1 MTVWKRSSWNWREKN
16 AEASG
21 KKQLFEIFRS
31 YFYDAKKNKARTRG
45 ATIGYIVLFVLL
57 MAGLLGGMFGVLSH
71 TMCGPLAALD
81 MDWLYFVIM
90 GMMAVFLGAFGSV
103 FNTYSGLY
111 LAKDND
117 LLLSMPIPV
126 RVIMTSRLLSVY
138 LMGLMYSGIVI
149 LPAILVYWFTVPV
162 TAGRILGGV
171 VLLVDISLFV
181 LTLSCVLGW
190 VVAKISLKLK
200 RKSSI
205 TVVVSLVFFG
215 LYYFVCFRSQAMIT
229 DLLLNAEDVGNK
241 IRGIYPL
248 YLFGRVACGDG
259 VAMLIVSAVVI
270 ALLALVWYLIARSF
284 LKIATASGN
293 TAKVVYHEKAVK
305 QASIDTALLRKE
317 LGRFTASPLYMLNCG
332 LGTVFLLVLAVLA
345 LIKGREIFLMMNA
358 LFAGGEGFVTV
369 LAALCLCLLAGSND
383 ISTPSVSLEGKSLW
397 IAQSLPIA
405 PWQALRA
412 KLRLHLLVTE
422 VPLVV
427 CAACVAAVSGAALP
441 EIIMMVVTPM
451 VYVVLTAAFGLF
463 MGLKRPNLN
472 WTSEVAPIKQGLAVF
487 LSMFGGWLVAA
498 ALGFLYYALM
508 ARVGAVAFLL
518 AATVLFAVLALVLLR
533 WLKGRGAE
541 IYQHL

>member
-1 MTVWKRSSWNWREKN
+1 MLKLLV
-16 AEASG
+16 

-31 YFYDAKKNKARTRG
+31 YFYDAKKNKARTKG
-45 ATIGYIVLFVLL
+45 STIGYIVMFVLL
-57 MAGLLGGMFGVLSH
+57 MVCLLGTMFGVLSN
-71 TMCGPLAALD
+71 TMCGPLAEMG

-181 LTLSCVLGW
+181 LTLSCALGW

-200 RKSSI
+200 RKSFI
-205 TVVVSLVFFG
+205 TVIVSLVFFG

-229 DLLLNAEDVGNK
+229 DLLLNAEDVGNRIK
-241 IRGIYPL
+241 GIYPL
-248 YLFGRVACGDG
+248 YLFGRVGCGDG

-284 LKIATASGN
+284 LHIATASGN
-293 TAKVVYHEKAVK
+293 TAKTVYHEKAVK
-305 QASIDTALLRKE
+305 PVSADAALLRKE
-317 LGRFTASPLYMLNCG
+317 LGRFTSSPLYMLNCG
-332 LGTVFLLVLAVLA
+332 LGTVFLVVLAVLA
-345 LIKGREIFLMMNA
+345 LIKGREVFLMMNA

-397 IAQSLPIA
+397 IAQSLPID

-412 KLRLHLLVTE
+412 KLRMHLLITE
-422 VPLVV
+422 LPLVV
-427 CAACVAAVSGAALP
+427 CAVCVAAVSGAALP
-441 EIIMMVVTPM
+441 EIVMMLVTPM
-451 VYVVLTAAFGLF
+451 VYVVLSATFGLF

-487 LSMFGGWLVAA
+487 LSIFVGWLVAV

-518 AATVLFAVLALVLLR
+518 AVTALFAVLALVLVR
-533 WLKGRGAE
+533 WLKTSGAK

>member
-1 MTVWKRSSWNWREKN
+1 MLKLLV
-16 AEASG
+16 

-45 ATIGYIVLFVLL
+45 ATIGYIVMFVLL
-57 MAGLLGGMFGVLSH
+57 MAGLLGTMFGVLSN
-71 TMCGPLAALD
+71 TMCGPLAEMG

-181 LTLSCVLGW
+181 LTLSCALGW

-200 RKSSI
+200 RKSFI
-205 TVVVSLVFFG
+205 TVIVSLVFFG

-229 DLLLNAEDVGNK
+229 DLLLNAEDVGNRIK
-241 IRGIYPL
+241 GIYPL
-248 YLFGRVACGDG
+248 YLFGRVGCGDG

-284 LKIATASGN
+284 LHIATASGN
-293 TAKVVYHEKAVK
+293 TAKTVYHEKAVK
-305 QASIDTALLRKE
+305 PVSADAALLRKE

-332 LGTVFLLVLAVLA
+332 LGTVFLVVLAVLA
-345 LIKGREIFLMMNA
+345 LIKGREVFLMMNA

-397 IAQSLPIA
+397 IAQSLPID

-412 KLRLHLLVTE
+412 KLRMHLLITE
-422 VPLVV
+422 LPLVV
-427 CAACVAAVSGAALP
+427 CAVCVAAVSGAALP
-441 EIIMMVVTPM
+441 EIVMMLVTPM
-451 VYVVLTAAFGLF
+451 VYVVLSAAFGLF

-487 LSMFGGWLVAA
+487 LSMFVGWLVAV

-518 AATVLFAVLALVLLR
+518 TVTALFAVLALVLVR
-533 WLKGRGAE
+533 WLKTSGAK

>member
-1 MTVWKRSSWNWREKN
+1 MLKLLV
-16 AEASG
+16 

-31 YFYDAKKNKARTRG
+31 YFYDAKKNKARTKG
-45 ATIGYIVLFVLL
+45 ATIGYIVMFVLL
-57 MAGLLGGMFGVLSH
+57 MVGLLGGMFGVLSN
-71 TMCGPLAALD
+71 TMCGPLAE
-81 MDWLYFVIM
+81 MGRDWLYFVIM

-181 LTLSCVLGW
+181 LTLSCALGW

-200 RKSSI
+200 RKSFI
-205 TVVVSLVFFG
+205 TVIVSLVFFG
-215 LYYFVCFRSQAMIT
+215 LYYLVCFRSQAMIT
-229 DLLLNAEDVGNK
+229 DLLLNAEDVGNRIK
-241 IRGIYPL
+241 GIYPL
-248 YLFGRVACGDG
+248 YLFGRVGCGDG

-284 LKIATASGN
+284 LHIATASGN
-293 TAKVVYHEKAVK
+293 TAKTVYHEKAVK
-305 QASIDTALLRKE
+305 PVSADAALLRKE
-317 LGRFTASPLYMLNCG
+317 LGRFTSSPLYMLNCG
-332 LGTVFLLVLAVLA
+332 LGTVFLVVLAVLA
-345 LIKGREIFLMMNA
+345 LIKGREVFLMMNA

-397 IAQSLPIA
+397 IAQSLPID

-412 KLRLHLLVTE
+412 KLRMHLLITE
-422 VPLVV
+422 LPLVV
-427 CAACVAAVSGAALP
+427 CAVCVAAVSGVALP
-441 EIIMMVVTPM
+441 EIVMMLVTPM
-451 VYVVLTAAFGLF
+451 VYVVLSATFGLF

-487 LSMFGGWLVAA
+487 LSMFVGWLVAV

-518 AATVLFAVLALVLLR
+518 AVTALFAVLALVLVR
-533 WLKGRGAE
+533 WLKNTGAK

>member
-1 MTVWKRSSWNWREKN
+1 MLKLLV
-16 AEASG
+16 

-31 YFYDAKKNKARTRG
+31 YFYDAKKNKARTKG
-45 ATIGYIVLFVLL
+45 ATIGYIVMFVLL
-57 MAGLLGGMFGVLSH
+57 MVCLLGTMFGVLSN
-71 TMCGPLAALD
+71 TMCGPLAEMG

-90 GMMAVFLGAFGSV
+90 GMIAVFLGAFGSV

-181 LTLSCVLGW
+181 LTLSCALGW

-200 RKSSI
+200 RKSFI
-205 TVVVSLVFFG
+205 TVIVSLVFFG

-241 IRGIYPL
+241 LKGIYPL
-248 YLFGRVACGDG
+248 YLFGRVGCGDG

-284 LKIATASGN
+284 LNIATASGN
-293 TAKVVYHEKAVK
+293 TAKAVYREKAAM
-305 QASIDTALLRKE
+305 QTSPAAALLRKE

-332 LGTVFLLVLAVLA
+332 LGTVFLLILAVAA
-345 LIKGREIFLMMNA
+345 LIKGREVFLMMNA
-358 LFAGGEGFVTV
+358 LFAGSEDFVPV

-383 ISTPSVSLEGKSLW
+383 ITAPSVSLEGKSLW
-397 IAQSLPIA
+397 IAQSLPID

-412 KLRLHLLVTE
+412 KLGLHLLITE
-422 VPLVV
+422 LPLML
-427 CAACVAAVSGAALP
+427 CAACVAAVSGLDFLHAAL
-441 EIIMMVVTPM
+441 VVVVPM
-451 VYVVLTAAFGLF
+451 VYVVLSAAFGLF
-463 MGLKRPNLN
+463 MGLKRPNLT

-487 LSMFGGWLVAA
+487 LSMFGGWVLAA
-498 ALGFLYYALM
+498 GLGFLYYALM
-508 ARVGAVAFLL
+508 AHLGAAAFLL
-518 AATVLFAVLALVLLR
+518 AATALFIVLALVLLR
-533 WLKGRGAE
+533 WLKTSGAK
-541 IYQHL
+541 IYAHL

>member
-1 MTVWKRSSWNWREKN
+1 MLKLLV
-16 AEASG
+16 

-31 YFYDAKKNKARTRG
+31 YFYDAKKNKARTKG
-45 ATIGYIVLFVLL
+45 ATIGYIVMFVLL
-57 MAGLLGGMFGVLSH
+57 MAGLLGTMFGVLSN
-71 TMCGPLAALD
+71 TMCGPLAEMG

-181 LTLSCVLGW
+181 LTLSCALGW

-200 RKSSI
+200 RKSFI
-205 TVVVSLVFFG
+205 TVIVSLVFFG

-229 DLLLNAEDVGNK
+229 DLLLNAEDVGNRIK
-241 IRGIYPL
+241 GIYPL
-248 YLFGRVACGDG
+248 YLFGRVGCGDG

-284 LKIATASGN
+284 LHIATASGN
-293 TAKVVYHEKAVK
+293 TAKTVYHEKAVK
-305 QASIDTALLRKE
+305 PVSADAALLRKE

-332 LGTVFLLVLAVLA
+332 LGTVFLVVLAVLA
-345 LIKGREIFLMMNA
+345 LIKGREVFLMMNA
-358 LFAGGEGFVTV
+358 LFAGGESFVTV

-397 IAQSLPIA
+397 IAQSLPID

-412 KLRLHLLVTE
+412 KLRMHLLITE
-422 VPLVV
+422 LPLVV
-427 CAACVAAVSGAALP
+427 CAVCVAAVSGAALP
-441 EIIMMVVTPM
+441 EIVMMLVTPM
-451 VYVVLTAAFGLF
+451 VYVVLSAAFGLF

-487 LSMFGGWLVAA
+487 LSMFVGWLVAV

-518 AATVLFAVLALVLLR
+518 TVTALFAVLALVLVR
-533 WLKGRGAE
+533 WLKTSGAK

>member
-1 MTVWKRSSWNWREKN
+1 MLKLLV
-16 AEASG
+16 

-31 YFYDAKKNKARTRG
+31 YFYDAKKNKARTKG
-45 ATIGYIVLFVLL
+45 ATIGYIVMFVLL
-57 MAGLLGGMFGVLSH
+57 MVCLLGTMFGVLSN
-71 TMCGPLAALD
+71 TMCGPLAEMG

-149 LPAILVYWFTVPV
+149 LSAILVYWFTVPV

-181 LTLSCVLGW
+181 LTLSCALGW

-200 RKSSI
+200 RKSFI
-205 TVVVSLVFFG
+205 TVIVSLVFFG

-241 IRGIYPL
+241 LKGIYPL
-248 YLFGRVACGDG
+248 YLFGRVGCGDG

-284 LKIATASGN
+284 LHIATASGN
-293 TAKVVYHEKAVK
+293 TAKTVYHEKAVK
-305 QASIDTALLRKE
+305 PVSADAALLRKE

-332 LGTVFLLVLAVLA
+332 LGTVFLVVLAVLA
-345 LIKGREIFLMMNA
+345 LIKGREVFLMMNA

-397 IAQSLPIA
+397 IAQSLPID

-412 KLRLHLLVTE
+412 KLRMHLLITE
-422 VPLVV
+422 LPLVV
-427 CAACVAAVSGAALP
+427 CAVCVAAVSGAALP
-441 EIIMMVVTPM
+441 EIVMMLVTPM
-451 VYVVLTAAFGLF
+451 VYVVLSATFGLF

-487 LSMFGGWLVAA
+487 LSMFVGWLVAV

-533 WLKGRGAE
+533 WLKTSGAK

>member
-1 MTVWKRSSWNWREKN
+1 MLKLLV
-16 AEASG
+16 

-31 YFYDAKKNKARTRG
+31 YFYDAKKNKARTKG
-45 ATIGYIVLFVLL
+45 ATIGYIVMFVLL
-57 MAGLLGGMFGVLSH
+57 MVCLLGTMFGVLSN
-71 TMCGPLAALD
+71 TMCGPLAEMG

-181 LTLSCVLGW
+181 LTLSCALGW

-200 RKSSI
+200 RKSFI
-205 TVVVSLVFFG
+205 TVIVSLVFFG

-229 DLLLNAEDVGNK
+229 DLLLNAEDVGNRIK
-241 IRGIYPL
+241 GIYPL
-248 YLFGRVACGDG
+248 YLFGRVGCGDG

-284 LKIATASGN
+284 LHIATASGN
-293 TAKVVYHEKAVK
+293 TAKAVYREKAVK
-305 QASIDTALLRKE
+305 QVSPAAALLRKE
-317 LGRFTASPLYMLNCG
+317 LGRFTASPLYMMNCA
-332 LGTVFLLVLAVLA
+332 LGTVFLLIVAVAA
-345 LIKGREIFLMMNA
+345 LIKGREVFLMLNA
-358 LFAGGEGFVTV
+358 LFAGSEDFVAV
-369 LAALCLCLLAGSND
+369 LAAMCLCLLAGGND
-383 ISTPSVSLEGKSLW
+383 ITAPSVSLEGKSLW
-397 IAQSLPIA
+397 IAQSLPID

-412 KLRLHLLVTE
+412 KLRMHLLITE
-422 VPLVV
+422 LPLVA
-427 CAACVAAVSGAALP
+427 CAVCVAAVSGAALP
-441 EIIMMVVTPM
+441 EIVMMLVTPM
-451 VYVVLTAAFGLF
+451 VYVVLSAAFGLF

-487 LSMFGGWLVAA
+487 LSMFVGWLVAV

-518 AATVLFAVLALVLLR
+518 AVTALFAVLALVLVR
-533 WLKGRGAE
+533 WLKTSGAK

>member
-1 MTVWKRSSWNWREKN
+1 MLKLLV
-16 AEASG
+16 

-31 YFYDAKKNKARTRG
+31 YFYDAKKNKARTKG
-45 ATIGYIVLFVLL
+45 ATIGYIVMFVLL
-57 MAGLLGGMFGVLSH
+57 MVCLLGTMFGVLSN
-71 TMCGPLAALD
+71 TMCGPLAEMG

-181 LTLSCVLGW
+181 LTLSCALGW

-200 RKSSI
+200 RKSFI
-205 TVVVSLVFFG
+205 TVIVSLVFFG

-229 DLLLNAEDVGNK
+229 DLLLNAEDVGNRIK
-241 IRGIYPL
+241 GIYPL
-248 YLFGRVACGDG
+248 YLFGRVGCGDG

-284 LKIATASGN
+284 LHIATASGN
-293 TAKVVYHEKAVK
+293 TAKTVYHEKAVK
-305 QASIDTALLRKE
+305 PVSADAALLRKE

-332 LGTVFLLVLAVLA
+332 LGMVFLVVLAVLA
-345 LIKGREIFLMMNA
+345 LIKGREVFLMMNA

-397 IAQSLPIA
+397 IAQSLPID

-412 KLRLHLLVTE
+412 KLRMHLLITE
-422 VPLVV
+422 LPLVV
-427 CAACVAAVSGAALP
+427 CAVCVAAVSGAALP
-441 EIIMMVVTPM
+441 EIVMMLVTPM
-451 VYVVLTAAFGLF
+451 VYVVLSAAFGLF

-487 LSMFGGWLVAA
+487 LSMFVGWPVAV

-518 AATVLFAVLALVLLR
+518 TVTALFAVLALVLVR
-533 WLKGRGAE
+533 WLKTSGAK

>member
-1 MTVWKRSSWNWREKN
+1 MLKLLV
-16 AEASG
+16 

-31 YFYDAKKNKARTRG
+31 YFYDAKKNKARTKG
-45 ATIGYIVLFVLL
+45 ATIGYIVMFVLL
-57 MAGLLGGMFGVLSH
+57 MVCLLGTMFGVLSN
-71 TMCGPLAALD
+71 TMCGPLAEMG

-181 LTLSCVLGW
+181 LTLSCALGW

-200 RKSSI
+200 RKSFI
-205 TVVVSLVFFG
+205 TVIVSLVFFG

-229 DLLLNAEDVGNK
+229 DLLLNAEDVGNRIK
-241 IRGIYPL
+241 GIYPL
-248 YLFGRVACGDG
+248 YLFGRVGCGDG

-284 LKIATASGN
+284 LHIATASGN
-293 TAKVVYHEKAVK
+293 TAKTVYHEKAVK
-305 QASIDTALLRKE
+305 PVSADAALLRKE

-332 LGTVFLLVLAVLA
+332 LGTVFLVVLAVLA
-345 LIKGREIFLMMNA
+345 LIKGREVFLMMNA

-397 IAQSLPIA
+397 IAQSLPID

-412 KLRLHLLVTE
+412 KLRMHLLITE
-422 VPLVV
+422 LPLVA
-427 CAACVAAVSGAALP
+427 CAVCVAAVSGAALP
-441 EIIMMVVTPM
+441 EIVMMIVTPM
-451 VYVVLTAAFGLF
+451 VYVVLSAAFGLF

-472 WTSEVAPIKQGLAVF
+472 WTNEVAPIKQGLAVF
-487 LSMFGGWLVAA
+487 LSMFGGWLVAV

-533 WLKGRGAE
+533 WLKNTGAK

>member
-1 MTVWKRSSWNWREKN
+1 MLKLLV
-16 AEASG
+16 

-57 MAGLLGGMFGVLSH
+57 MAGLLGGMFGVLSN

-181 LTLSCVLGW
+181 LTLSCALGW

-200 RKSSI
+200 RKSFI

-229 DLLLNAEDVGNK
+229 DLLLNAEDVGNR

-259 VAMLIVSAVVI
+259 VAMLVVSAVVI

-293 TAKVVYHEKAVK
+293 TARTVYHEKAVK
-305 QASIDTALLRKE
+305 QASVDTALLRKE

-345 LIKGREIFLMMNA
+345 LIKGQEVFLMMNA
-358 LFAGGEGFVTV
+358 LFAGGEDFVTV

-441 EIIMMVVTPM
+441 EIVMMVVTPM

-518 AATVLFAVLALVLLR
+518 AATVLFAMLALVLLR

-541 IYQHL
+541 IYQNL

>member
-1 MTVWKRSSWNWREKN
+1 MLKLLV
-16 AEASG
+16 

-31 YFYDAKKNKARTRG
+31 YFYDAKKNKARTKG
-45 ATIGYIVLFVLL
+45 ATIGYIVMFVLL
-57 MAGLLGGMFGVLSH
+57 MAGLLGTMFGVLSN
-71 TMCGPLAALD
+71 TMCGPLAEMG

-149 LPAILVYWFTVPV
+149 LPAIFVYWFTVPV

-181 LTLSCVLGW
+181 LTLSCALGW

-200 RKSSI
+200 RKSFI
-205 TVVVSLVFFG
+205 TVIVSLVFFG

-229 DLLLNAEDVGNK
+229 DLLLNAEDVGNRIK
-241 IRGIYPL
+241 GIYPL
-248 YLFGRVACGDG
+248 YLFGRVGCGDG

-284 LKIATASGN
+284 LHIATASGN
-293 TAKVVYHEKAVK
+293 TAKTVYHEKAVK
-305 QASIDTALLRKE
+305 PVSADAALLRKE

-332 LGTVFLLVLAVLA
+332 LGTVFLVVLAVLA
-345 LIKGREIFLMMNA
+345 LIKGREVFLMMNA

-397 IAQSLPIA
+397 IAQSLPID

-412 KLRLHLLVTE
+412 KLRMHLLITE
-422 VPLVV
+422 LPLVV
-427 CAACVAAVSGAALP
+427 CAVCVAAVSGAALP
-441 EIIMMVVTPM
+441 EIVMMLVTPM
-451 VYVVLTAAFGLF
+451 VYVVLSAAFGLF

-487 LSMFGGWLVAA
+487 LSMFVGWLVAV

-518 AATVLFAVLALVLLR
+518 TVTALFAVLALVLVR
-533 WLKGRGAE
+533 WLKTSGAK

>member
-1 MTVWKRSSWNWREKN
+1 MLKLLV
-16 AEASG
+16 

-45 ATIGYIVLFVLL
+45 ATIGYIVMFVLL
-57 MAGLLGGMFGVLSH
+57 MVCLLGTMFGVLSN
-71 TMCGPLAALD
+71 TMCGPLAEMG

-181 LTLSCVLGW
+181 LTLSCALGW

-200 RKSSI
+200 RKSFI
-205 TVVVSLVFFG
+205 TVIVSLVFFG

-229 DLLLNAEDVGNK
+229 DLLLNAEDVGNRIK
-241 IRGIYPL
+241 GIYPL
-248 YLFGRVACGDG
+248 YLFGRVGCGDG

-284 LKIATASGN
+284 LHIATASGN
-293 TAKVVYHEKAVK
+293 TAKTVYHEKAVK
-305 QASIDTALLRKE
+305 PVSADAALLRKE

-332 LGTVFLLVLAVLA
+332 LGTVFLVVLAVLA
-345 LIKGREIFLMMNA
+345 LIKGREVFLMMNA

-397 IAQSLPIA
+397 IAQSLPID

-412 KLRLHLLVTE
+412 KLRMHLLITE
-422 VPLVV
+422 LPLVA
-427 CAACVAAVSGAALP
+427 CAVCVAAVSGAALP
-441 EIIMMVVTPM
+441 EIVMMIVTPM
-451 VYVVLTAAFGLF
+451 VYVVLSAAFGLF

-487 LSMFGGWLVAA
+487 LSMFGGWLVAV

-518 AATVLFAVLALVLLR
+518 AVTALFAVLALVLVR
-533 WLKGRGAE
+533 WLKTSGAK